1 MAEVT
6 SVDGRPLWTARGPAH
21 DEPTPWL
28 LLALLTLLAVVLRS
42 IGLNNGLWYDEIKTL
57 LESVQ
62 SPLIRILTVFPGD
75 NQHTL
80 FSVLA
85 HLSISVFGD
94 HPWSLRLPSML
105 LGAATVPLVF
115 LFAREFC
122 GRTEALLAS
131 LLLAVSYHHI
141 WFSQSARGYAV
152 LGFLA
157 VLASWLLLR
166 GLRRGRASDFVWYAV
181 AAALGVYTHV
191 TMIFLV
197 ASHAMLCVLPLGVP
211 TFDAERRARWRLPML
226 GFILAGVFTLV
237 LYSPV
242 LLEVHSAV
250 GKKSDPTN
258 GATAKWAFVELL
270 RGLQIGFGSAV
281 AVLAG
286 NVLFLAGVWSYFRQS
301 RFVLGMFLLPGV
313 ITIVAP
319 VVLHRPVRPRFV
331 VFLAAFAVLILVR
344 GALEIGRTLERRRQG
359 GVATSSRIGVAL
371 VLVLVT
377 LSAASLPRNYRLP
390 KQDFAG
396 ALQFIQAHRAAD
408 EPVLTAG
415 PATYPYRAYFKQSW
429 RGVASL
435 AELQDART
443 HGQRVWVVYT
453 LKSYIQSGA
462 PDLMAALNADCAVQ
476 GVFPGTLGGG
486 DVTVCA
492 AAPVALPAAK

>member
-62 SPLIRILTVFPGD
+62 SPLLRILTVFPGD

-85 HLSISVFGD
+85 HLAISIFGD

-105 LGAATVPLVF
+105 LGAATVPLLF
-115 LFAREFC
+115 LFAREFL

-157 VLASWLLLR
+157 VLASWLLMR

-191 TMIFLV
+191 TMVFLV

-211 TFDAERRARWRLPML
+211 TLDAERRACWRLPLM
-226 GFILAGVFTLV
+226 GFILAGIFTVV

-258 GATAKWAFVELL
+258 GATAKWALVELL

-286 NVLFLAGVWSYFRQS
+286 IVLFLAGVWSYVRQS
-301 RFVLGMFLLPGV
+301 RFILGMFLLPGV
-313 ITIVAP
+313 ITVVAP
-319 VVLHRPVRPRFV
+319 IVLHRPVRPRFV
-331 VFLAAFAVLILVR
+331 VFLAGFAVLMLVR
-344 GALEIGRTLERRRQG
+344 GALEIGRALERRRQDD
-359 GVATSSRIGVAL
+359 VAASRIGVAL
-371 VLVLVT
+371 VLVLVA

-396 ALQFIQAHRAAD
+396 ALHFIQSHRAAG

-415 PATYPYRAYFKQSW
+415 PATYPYRAYFRQSW

-435 AELQDART
+435 AEFRDARAL
-443 HGQRVWVVYT
+443 GQRVWVVYT

-462 PDLMAALNADCAVQ
+462 PDLMAALNAECAVQ
-476 GVFPGTLGGG
+476 GVFPGTVGGG

-492 AAPVALPAAK
+492 ALPLPAAK